1 MQLTNIV
8 IKGNI
13 INDILSNPSVQ
24 DQIEKDVKEQFELQ
38 KAKAIK
44 EFDDHDVTKEL
55 LNPEDGNKSE
65 TLGGYGDL
73 FGFIGF
79 NAGFDPISPVRLA
92 LQSKIKF
99 KNTNLSIIYPRNAK
113 GQFATGTRTK
123 ELKINIQ
130 VPDLDDFAKAS
141 KFEDMWTGGRNW
153 VKGIE
158 RGISGVPYYAD
169 YPRGRSERGLQLR
182 GPIEES
188 SSETPRPSSFTT
200 RPYITEIIDNFKKNF
215 TNNTE

>member
-13 INDILSNPSVQ
+13 INDILSNPNVQ

-55 LNPEDGNKSE
+55 LNPEDGNHSE

-79 NAGFDPISPVRLA
+79 EAGYDPISPVKLA
-92 LQSKIKF
+92 LESKIKF
-99 KNTNLSIIYPRNAK
+99 KSTNLSILYPRNAR
-113 GQFATGTRTK
+113 GQFATGKRTK
-123 ELKINIQ
+123 ILKVTYQ
-130 VPDLDDFAKAS
+130 VPDLNDFSKSAK
-141 KFEDMWTGGRNW
+141 FQGWNGNRNW
-153 VKGIE
+153 IKGIE
-158 RGISGVPYYAD
+158 RGISGVSYYAD